1 MAKTPIQI
9 VKERFSDKAGLVKAV
24 QGLMTAE
31 LATDRRLN
39 SDKGLDSVSNKKL
52 LHLHDVLSQVK
63 KDFGSRD
70 KLIKAIADGQK
81 RAKDSDFQKSLE
93 GYSTPR
99 LFELY
104 RSGQSRSK
112 KRAQPAAK
120 SASK

>member
-24 QGLMTAE
+24 QGLMGGE
-31 LATDRRLN
+31 LSIDRLN
-39 SDKGLDSVSNKKL
+39 ADKGLDSVSNKKL

-70 KLIKAIADGQK
+70 KLIKAIADGAK
-81 RAKDSDFQKSLE
+81 KAKDADYAKSLE
-93 GYSTPR
+93 GIPTPR

-104 RSGQSRSK
+104 RSGQARSK

-120 SASK
+120 SATK

>member
-24 QGLMTAE
+24 QGLMGGE
-31 LATDRRLN
+31 LTNDRRLN

-70 KLIKAIADGQK
+70 KLIKAIAETSK
-81 RAKDSDFQKSLE
+81 RAKDADFSKSLE
-93 GYSTPR
+93 DAPTPR

-104 RSGQSRSK
+104 RASK
-112 KRAQPAAK
+112 KRAASAAK
-120 SASK
+120 SAAK